1 MWEGLFYIIFSI
13 VLSYAMRPKAQTP
26 KPEAFEDLDIP
37 QIAEGTAQS
46 VVFGD
51 AWIKDWQV
59 LNVGF
64 YGTIPISKGGGK

>member
-1 MWEGLFYIIFSI
+1 MWEGLFYIIASLVI
-13 VLSYAMRPKAQTP
+13 SYALAPKAQTP

-51 AWIKDWQV
+51 AWVKDWQV
-59 LNVGF
+59 LNVGN
-64 YGTIPISKGGGK
+64 YRTIPITQGGK